1 MIEVYTEDLFAC
13 LVCASCLSFDL
24 TSHKYIIWQLLLTV
38 SNAGWWSRGTLIANR
53 ATQET
58 IVAQNRQDLFYDTTG
73 EVWAEL
79 QTNVQPNWQ
88 GTRDEAEEDET
99 EEIDESTLTS
109 VCSGEWYGSLDML
122 RGKEKNL
129 NVVWRTKDAESKIPN
144 MSLLDADSLYEQ
156 CVAEENTLSS
166 LESTDSCYKCG
177 GEDTGKCIDAYSLV
191 LMARLHLVDNDSSQF
206 QHSTPSDALPCDTL
220 RSSWTSDVQEQ
231 FTTSLKACVNLS
243 IIMSSDNANMTE
255 TIIDS
260 KLSCPFP
267 FKFLTTMVDESF
279 ATSDPPIVRYSSS
292 YYATKNSKSN
302 VEGMYNANE
311 NSEFDK
317 ADGNPLS
324 GVYDTTD
331 EDFYDYYSDSIVGRD
346 MALAVGSAGVTII
359 AMVVHT
365 KSPWLT
371 LMGLFQI
378 LLSFPLGKRA

>member
-1 MIEVYTEDLFAC
+1 
-13 LVCASCLSFDL
+13 
-24 TSHKYIIWQLLLTV
+24 
-38 SNAGWWSRGTLIANR
+38 
-53 ATQET
+53 
-58 IVAQNRQDLFYDTTG
+58 
-73 EVWAEL
+73 
-79 QTNVQPNWQ
+79 
-88 GTRDEAEEDET
+88 
-99 EEIDESTLTS
+99 
-109 VCSGEWYGSLDML
+109 ML

-206 QHSTPSDALPCDTL
+206 QHNTPSDALSCDTL

-243 IIMSSDNANMTE
+243 ILMSSDNANMTE
-255 TIIDS
+255 AIIDS

-279 ATSDPPIVRYSSS
+279 AASDPPIVRYSSS

-302 VEGMYNANE
+302 VEGMYTANE
-311 NSEFDK
+311 NGVFDK
-317 ADGNPLS
+317 ADGNPLL

-365 KSPWLT
+365 KIPWLT

-378 LLSFPLGKRA
+378 LLSFPLGKLKSSYQQCICFVCTSPNMSSSPLSSQHTLCTISLGGLYSFPSSTLLEYLWCLLWVRIYDAFDKQVPSLYSRLISLSFTFHQQVRTMYSWLSIR